1 MRILMIGHEFLPR
14 HGGGTEHY
22 TYYLAKELQRRG
34 HELHL
39 YITELADGRPHA
51 ELTRGSFDGLDF
63 HQAVN
68 NHKFKTFRHTY
79 KDAAME
85 ANLRVVLDEWPP
97 DIVHVQHLHLHSIG
111 YIDVLKERGLKVV
124 YTLHEYITM
133 CLRNGQLMRE
143 GLVLCE
149 GPEPSECAKCAKQWL
164 APGPLEGKPRVPL
177 AHTGDPFQDAVL
189 LRTAEVKAAFAQV
202 DLFVS
207 PSRFLREKFLAHG
220 MMDPRRI
227 LYSDNGM
234 ARAAFR
240 KVPRRSGDRLR
251 CGYIGTIAEWKGL
264 HVLVDAFNGLPE
276 AGVECRIYGDL
287 TFMPDYVRAL
297 RERRMH
303 LDVRLLG
310 RMDNARIAEILAEL
324 DVLIVPSVWFEN
336 SPLTIH
342 EAFIAGVPVVCS
354 DRGGMAE
361 LVTDGVNGLHFR
373 LGDAADLRAKI
384 LRLMREPALLETLRA
399 GMPPIKDIARDA
411 EDMEKRYQA
420 LLAGTAVAV

>member
-1 MRILMIGHEFLPR
+1 MRILMIVHEFLPR

-39 YITELADGRPHA
+39 YVTELADHRPHA
-51 ELTRGSFDGLDF
+51 ELTRGSFDGLPF

-85 ANLRVVLDEWPP
+85 ANLRVVLDEVRPE
-97 DIVHVQHLHLHSIG
+97 IVHVQHLHLHSIG

-133 CLRNGQLMRE
+133 CLRNGQLLRE

-149 GPEPSECAKCAKQWL
+149 GPEPNECAKCCKQWL
-164 APGPLEGKPRVPL
+164 APGPLEDKPRVPL
-177 AHTGDPFQDAVL
+177 PHSGDAFQDAVL
-189 LRTAEVKAAFAQV
+189 LRNAEVKAAFAQV

-207 PSRFLREKFLAHG
+207 PSRFLREKFLAYG

-227 LYSDNGM
+227 IHSDNGM
-234 ARAAFR
+234 ARSAFR
-240 KVPRRSGDRLR
+240 RVPRRPSDHLR

-276 AGVECRIYGDL
+276 SGVECRVYGDL
-287 TFMPDYVRAL
+287 TFMPDYARAL
-297 RERRMH
+297 RERRLH
-303 LDVRLLG
+303 LDVRFLG

-342 EAFIAGVPVVCS
+342 EAFIAGVPVICS

-384 LRLMREPALLETLRA
+384 LRLLREPGLLEQLRA

-411 EDMEKRYQA
+411 EDMEKRYLA